1 LGVVLIDNRHIT
13 DPYTNLALEE
23 FLVRHADCSATDYL
37 LLYVNE
43 PSVVLGKNQ
52 SIYRE
57 VSFDY
62 LRSGQL
68 KMARRISGGGTVYHD
83 AGNLNFA
90 FISSF
95 ADSKVNNYKLFN
107 EPIIQALRK
116 AGINAGMDERNNIIA
131 NGKKISGCAQFTN
144 RRNIISHG
152 TLLFNANLDNLRGA
166 LRDNPFKVETRA
178 VGSVKA
184 SVMNTDTLLPQFKSV
199 EELKQ
204 YLISE
209 LNVTRTWQLTEQ
221 EWSEVQTLRNNQYST
236 YEWIYGRSPVTR
248 IEKDGVTVVVESGL
262 LVSIETEAIPAD
274 VIAALQGVRYSY
286 PDIQKALEENPNA
299 FQFLNILF

>member
-23 FLVRHADCSATDYL
+23 FLVRQADCSATDYL

-68 KMARRISGGGTVYHD
+68 KMARCISCGGTVYHD

-221 EWSEVQTLRNNQYST
+221 EWSEVQTLRDNQYST

-286 PDIQKALEENPNA
+286 PDIQKALEENSNA